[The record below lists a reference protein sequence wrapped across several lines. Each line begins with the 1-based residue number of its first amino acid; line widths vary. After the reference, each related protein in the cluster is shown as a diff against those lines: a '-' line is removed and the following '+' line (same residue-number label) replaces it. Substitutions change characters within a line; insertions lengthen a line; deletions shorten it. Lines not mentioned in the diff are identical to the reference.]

1 MRPGSPAKSKKS
13 THLETRPDKNEKPAG
28 LDLDSIAAHREAAA
42 SPSPKKRRV
51 VTLCT
56 PPVAGPVDGTPPP
69 SPSRAPSMRPRSTD
83 RRRATSTDRRARS
96 TDRARSAGRHRPGDG
111 AGGGVS
117 ELGSPQ
123 ASRRRPRRRGRRTSS
138 AAGSELANSIVS
150 SWRMRRE
157 TTHYCCGAPGLM
169 IHPHTPFCQI
179 KDLFFIVLVLYLL
192 R

>member
-1 MRPGSPAKSKKS
+1 M
-13 THLETRPDKNEKPAG
+13 
-28 LDLDSIAAHREAAA
+28 
-42 SPSPKKRRV
+42 
-51 VTLCT
+51 
-56 PPVAGPVDGTPPP
+56 
-69 SPSRAPSMRPRSTD
+69 
-83 RRRATSTDRRARS
+83 
-96 TDRARSAGRHRPGDG
+96 
-111 AGGGVS
+111 S